1 MLARGGAPVAPRG
14 RNRIRE
20 ELVLTASRWP
30 GAGALGFAVLWM
42 AGVILASPPGGNYS
56 VKDLQDFTA
65 SGHRTAVGIGMVLSL
80 IGVLGLLIFVNYL
93 RRIAAGPADDGG
105 LVWSA
110 GLLSAAG
117 FAIGTVLIDVVPMGL
132 ANGGRPIPAS
142 VTYMFTQTGFASA
155 WGIGGTFLAV
165 TLLALAIRRPA
176 AMPSWFRW
184 FTVVAGVVGLFS
196 LAFFPFFILVLW
208 ALVAG
213 IWLLVAA
220 PRVARRSEPLRHG
233 EAAA

>member
-42 AGVILASPPGGNYS
+42 AGAILASAPGGNYS

-93 RRIAAGPADDGG
+93 LRIGAVPA
-105 LVWSA
+105 V
-110 GLLSAAG
+110 
-117 FAIGTVLIDVVPMGL
+117 
-132 ANGGRPIPAS
+132 
-142 VTYMFTQTGFASA
+142 
-155 WGIGGTFLAV
+155 
-165 TLLALAIRRPA
+165 
-176 AMPSWFRW
+176 
-184 FTVVAGVVGLFS
+184 
-196 LAFFPFFILVLW
+196 
-208 ALVAG
+208 
-213 IWLLVAA
+213 
-220 PRVARRSEPLRHG
+220 
-233 EAAA
+233 

>member
-1 MLARGGAPVAPRG
+1 M
-14 RNRIRE
+14 
-20 ELVLTASRWP
+20 LTASRWP
-30 GAGALGFAVLWM
+30 GVGALGFAVLWM
-42 AGVILASPPGGNYS
+42 AGVLLAAPPGGDYS

-80 IGVLGLLIFVNYL
+80 IGVLGLLVLITHL
-93 RRIAAGPADDGG
+93 RRMAAGRSGGDGSF
-105 LVWSA
+105 VWGA
-110 GLLSAAG
+110 GLLAAAG

-132 ANGGRPIPAS
+132 ANGGRAIPAS
-142 VTYMFTQTGFASA
+142 VTYMFTQTGFAAA

-165 TLLALAIRRPA
+165 TLLALAIPGA
-176 AMPSWFRW
+176 VAMPSWLRW

-213 IWLLVAA
+213 IWLLVASPA
-220 PRVARRSEPLRHG
+220 TERAGSFTAG
-233 EAAA
+233 EAAV